1 MTNWLTRTRS
11 IGLSPDAAALAAR
24 HFADVE
30 SHFART
36 FGDTRDAQAW
46 WIPGRIEVL
55 GKHTDYGGGRSLL
68 CAVERGFHLLAAP
81 RDDGL
86 VHMVDSSTRA
96 SLTVRLDRDSES
108 RPAHWTDYPISVV
121 RRLARDFPGA
131 SRGMSAV
138 LRSSLPSA
146 SGLSSSSA
154 LVIASFLPLAAF
166 NLLRERPEWRAIP
179 DDDHLAEYLGAMENG
194 RAYGPFP
201 ADRGVGTQGGSE
213 DQTAILRSAPGQIL
227 QYHFVPVTAEG
238 VVPLPDGWCF
248 VIAMSGVHA
257 AKGAAVQGR
266 YNALA
271 AEMSDLVTIWNRSM
285 GRQDR
290 SLFTALQSAPTA
302 RADLDRALDGLDGDR
317 STALRRRLAQFA
329 DESQEIIPAVAQALR
344 AGTAALIGPLV
355 ARSQQGA
362 IEALH
367 NQIPET
373 VHLAARATALGAI
386 AASAFGAGFGGS
398 VWALVREADLSPFR
412 TAWRDDFLATFPQRR
427 QRAEFFVS
435 RPGPAATTL

>member
-1 MTNWLTRTRS
+1 VTTWLSRATR
-11 IGLSPDAAALAAR
+11 IGLSAEAAALAAR

-36 FGDTRDAQAW
+36 FGDTGRAQAW

-96 SLTVRLDRDSES
+96 SLTVRLDRDCES
-108 RPAHWTDYPISVV
+108 RPGHWTDYPISVI
-121 RRLARDFPGA
+121 RRVARDFPGA

-154 LVIASFLPLAAF
+154 LVIASFLSLAAF
-166 NLLRERPEWRAIP
+166 NHLRDRPEWQAIP
-179 DDDHLAEYLGAMENG
+179 NDDHLAEYLGAMENG

-213 DQTAILRSAPGQIL
+213 DQTAILRSVPGHLL
-227 QYHFVPVTAEG
+227 QYHFVPVTAEA
-238 VVPLPDGWCF
+238 VLPLPVGWCF

-271 AEMSDLVTIWNRSM
+271 AEMAELVALWNGAT
-285 GRQDR
+285 GRGDR
-290 SLFTALQSAPTA
+290 SLLAALESSASA
-302 RADLDRALDGLDGDR
+302 QADLDRVLGDLGDDR
-317 STALRRRLAQFA
+317 ATPLQRRLAQFA
-329 DESQEIIPAVAQALR
+329 DESVEIIPEVARALR
-344 AGTAALIGPLV
+344 AGAVAAIGPLV
-355 ARSQQGA
+355 DRSQQGA
-362 IEALH
+362 IDALH

-373 VHLAARATALGAI
+373 VHLAGRARFLGAV

-398 VWALVREADLSPFR
+398 VWALVRDEDLSHFR
-412 TAWRDDFLATFPQRR
+412 TAWRDDFLAAFPQRR